1 MNKKL
6 SNSSNVRLFRYLV
19 SLDSHKRTYHLKIVD
34 VTTEDILFNTAV
46 HGSINETIAVL
57 QKLKLPPKNTQV
69 IYEAGALGYHPFWR
83 LQEEGYDCLIIAPS
97 TIPQNNRFHKSDK
110 ADARDN
116 LKYHR
121 AGILGYVTVP
131 DKDMYYLKEMNR
143 YRDTLVE
150 AIRQKKQIIGSFTL
164 RTGHIFDGAKTEWSK
179 KHREWLKTLQ
189 LPTTLKVMIQLM
201 LDSLQY
207 LESHLADCERKIH
220 NEITARP
227 EIEKIIGLYELF
239 PGIGV
244 VTAQTLVFELGD
256 MNRFKKG
263 HQVARYIGVTPG
275 MHQSANKSPNLS
287 ITKEGNGFARRMVI
301 SASKFYGDLRCL
313 YSAKEL
319 ETMSPPLADF
329 IKKMQDRL
337 SERYRYLKNRKIH
350 TNKVRCAIAREL
362 VMFLW
367 EFSVKVIPTLEKV
380 TEPVKVAA

>member
-6 SNSSNVRLFRYLV
+6 TSSSNIRLFRYLV

-46 HGSINETIAVL
+46 HGSIDDTIAVL
-57 QKLKLPPKNTQV
+57 QKLKLPPKSTQV
-69 IYEAGALGYHPFWR
+69 IYEAGALGYHPYWR

-97 TIPQNNRFHKSDK
+97 SIPQNNRCHKTDK

-131 DKDMYYLKEMNR
+131 DKDTYYLKEMNR
-143 YRDTLVE
+143 YRDTLVD
-150 AIRQKKQIIGSFTL
+150 AIRKKKQLIGSFTL
-164 RTGHIFDGAKTEWSK
+164 RNGHIFNGAKSEWCK
-179 KHREWLKTLQ
+179 KHRQWLATLP
-189 LPTTLKVMIQLM
+189 LVPVLKMMLQLM
-201 LDSLQY
+201 LDELQHM
-207 LESHLADCERKIH
+207 ESHLADCERKIH
-220 NEITARP
+220 NEVASRP
-227 EIEKIIGLYELF
+227 EIEKVIRLYELF
-239 PGIGV
+239 PGIATI
-244 VTAQTLVFELGD
+244 TAQTLAFELGD
-256 MNRFKKG
+256 MKRFGKA

-275 MHQSANKSPNLS
+275 MHQSANKNPNLS
-287 ITKEGNGFARRMVI
+287 ITKEGNAFARRMVI

-319 ETMSPPLADF
+319 AAMPQPLSDF
-329 IKKMQDRL
+329 IKRMQDRL
-337 SERYRYLKNRKIH
+337 FERYRYLKRRKIH

-380 TEPVKVAA
+380 KEPVKIAA